1 MKVIVGLGNPEL
13 KYQNTYHNMGFL
25 AVDNLASQYNLDFK
39 LKKNLRCY
47 LAEGMVAGEKFLV
60 VKPITYMNLS
70 GECVSKVLSYYNVP
84 STDMMVIYDDID
96 IDIGQIRYRP
106 HGSPGTHN
114 GMRNI
119 TLCIGTNEYK
129 RVRVGTKPQDDSIP
143 LVDYVLSQVPKSQ
156 FDALNGALLRAKNLV
171 VDYLNGA
178 TDDQLMQE
186 YNKKV

>member
-106 HGSPGTHN
+106 HGSPGMHN